1 MGVIVTGHNSPTGF
15 QNSEAVTVSNLNSH
29 VNDSTFA
36 TGSVD
41 NSSIELT
48 NNNTKLQLKNSTSTT
63 TGTTLAKLQYIG
75 SGKILGRASANDG
88 IVEQLT
94 LDTDLSTVSASHN
107 ELASSK
113 AIKDYIASVNSQ
125 FFHLQQKNNSGDQST
140 DSLTVGQYVK
150 RSVVSQGNTITGASE
165 SSSVITLPA
174 GTYEI
179 KAFGMARSDGNGNT
193 PHRLRL
199 RNTTD
204 NTTSILGGCVV
215 TIGQSSLDNEA
226 IPAAPLQG
234 YISIG
239 GTKTFELQHYVGDG
253 STPSASAVAGGY
265 PVGSGESEVYADILI
280 RKVN

>member
-36 TGSVD
+36 TTSVD
-41 NSSIELT
+41 DSSIELI
-48 NNNTKLQLKNSTSTT
+48 NNDTKLQLKNSSSTT

-75 SGKILGRASANDG
+75 TSKILGRTSANDG

-113 AIKDYIASVNSQ
+113 AIKDYITSINNQ
-125 FFHLQQKNNSGDQST
+125 FFHLQQKNNSGVGST
-140 DSLTVGQYVK
+140 DSLTIGQYVK

-165 SSSVITLPA
+165 SNSVITLPA

-204 NTTSILGGCVV
+204 NSTAILGGCVV
-215 TIGQSSLDNEA
+215 TIGQTNLDNEA

-239 GTKTFELQHYVGDG
+239 GTKTFELQHFAG
-253 STPSASAVAGGY
+253 SGGTPSQSSVAGGY

>member
-15 QNSEAVTVSNLNSH
+15 TNSEAVTVANLNSH
-29 VNDSTFA
+29 VNSSTFDTTA
-36 TGSVD
+36 VD

-48 NNNTKLQLKNSTSTT
+48 NTNTKLQLKDATSTT
-63 TGTTLAKLQYIG
+63 TGTTLSKLQFIG
-75 SGKILGRASANDG
+75 TNKVLGRTSDSDG

-94 LDTDLSTVSASHN
+94 LDTDLATVSASHN
-107 ELASSK
+107 ELATSK

-140 DSLTVGQYVK
+140 DSLTVGSYVK

-174 GTYEI
+174 GTYEV

-193 PHRLRL
+193 PHRLRF

-204 NTTSILGGCVV
+204 NTTAILGGVVV
-215 TIGQSSLDNEA
+215 TIGQTSLDNEA
-226 IPAAPLQG
+226 IPGAPLQG
-234 YISIG
+234 YITIG
-239 GTKTFELQHYVGDG
+239 GTKNFELQHFVGAAGAGG
-253 STPSASAVAGGY
+253 SSVSGGY
-265 PVGSGESEVYADILI
+265 PAGSGESEVYADILI